1 MDALCCLALD
11 ILGLRWKSYDM
22 LIISRQNGALKATEH
37 TASMTEWPTEA
48 TTEDILPNQRPVLI
62 QSSHRGNQLRCQIL
76 NSIPENW
83 FWACIVERLYPFSIR
98 RWKWSRVSRGIWVGK
113 GRRWPTF
120 FAQSPAQTILVLE
133 EDDDDDDACRPLDRD
148 CVEFMYNHGQVT
160 WLLHAMI
167 FLIFALKCHSCAFP
181 PSVSLFFFPH
191 PSLPPSLQ
199 PILPVLSPF
208 LSPLLS
214 PTIPPF
220 VSFLSTSFFFSVSVS
235 WCHSLSS
242 CTCLLQCYTHLMMM
256 FRGKCIVVVVCSCCM
271 FAHLSNALSRINR
284 CWQLQVVQRISV
296 ADKTWGR

>member
-160 WLLHAMI
+160 WLACDDISDICAEMSFMCLPSVR
-167 FLIFALKCHSCAFP
+167 FLIFLP
-181 PSVSLFFFPH
+181 PSIP
-191 PSLPPSLQ
+191 PSLPSTHSSGPLSLPLSASLSNHPSVRLL
-199 PILPVLSPF
+199 PIYVLLLFCLSLLMPFPLFLHLPVAVLYSPDDD
-208 LSPLLS
+208 
-214 PTIPPF
+214 
-220 VSFLSTSFFFSVSVS
+220 V
-235 WCHSLSS
+235 
-242 CTCLLQCYTHLMMM
+242 
-256 FRGKCIVVVVCSCCM
+256 
-271 FAHLSNALSRINR
+271 
-284 CWQLQVVQRISV
+284 
-296 ADKTWGR
+296 